1 MMTRNYAGSHDLW
14 LELEGSGRRSRI
26 VEKRGKNEL
35 GENRE
40 SAVEKFDTG
49 GLSLHVFS
57 IP

>member
-1 MMTRNYAGSHDLW
+1 M
-14 LELEGSGRRSRI
+14 
-26 VEKRGKNEL
+26 VEKHGKNGL

-40 SAVEKFDTG
+40 WDVEKFDTD

>member
-1 MMTRNYAGSHDLW
+1 VAKTIGK
-14 LELEGSGRRSRI
+14 RR
-26 VEKRGKNEL
+26 KYGL

-40 SAVEKFDTG
+40 LAVEKFDTD

>member
-1 MMTRNYAGSHDLW
+1 M
-14 LELEGSGRRSRI
+14 I
-26 VEKRGKNEL
+26 EKRGKNGL
-35 GENRE
+35 GENRA

>member
-1 MMTRNYAGSHDLW
+1 MIC
-14 LELEGSGRRSRI
+14 EGFWGQ
-26 VEKRGKNEL
+26 VGVAKGVGKRGKNGL

-40 SAVEKFDTG
+40 LTVKKFDTD